1 LRRNLHNSAALGSE
15 GVQREV
21 IIFLLFDRASKSIA
35 RSEKEKLM
43 IGKATVFAIVMLAPG
58 FAFAADTGTA
68 GAAPAVTAHDS
79 ATTVTTG
86 KSDVKSDV
94 KANPDSTVKT
104 AKAKGHKTKAAV
116 PAAEKKTDTKS

>member
-1 LRRNLHNSAALGSE
+1 
-15 GVQREV
+15 
-21 IIFLLFDRASKSIA
+21 
-35 RSEKEKLM
+35 M

-58 FAFAADTGTA
+58 FAFAADTGTT

-79 ATTVTTG
+79 ATAVTTG

-94 KANPDSTVKT
+94 KAKPDSTVKT

-116 PAAEKKTDTKS
+116 PAVEKNTDTKS